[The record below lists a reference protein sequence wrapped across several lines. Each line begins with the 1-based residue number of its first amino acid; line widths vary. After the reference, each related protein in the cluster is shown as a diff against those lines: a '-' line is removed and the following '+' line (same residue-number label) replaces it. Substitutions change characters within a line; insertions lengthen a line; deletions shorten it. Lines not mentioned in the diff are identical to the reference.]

1 MRPIYLKDTNQQ
13 WAHMAKIEN
22 LRGCVD
28 RLKEI
33 QKENRQ
39 TQQGNTIHKLTSG
52 TTRKACHK
60 YANKNEKGSSP
71 SKRFKASPVR
81 IQTVADTTKY
91 NHNGLAVYNT
101 GRDHFLKYV
110 SQYQNSSKP
119 VQSTK

>member
-1 MRPIYLKDTNQQ
+1 MFKICYAFNEKVIYVLLMLIK
-13 WAHMAKIEN
+13 
-22 LRGCVD
+22 LYVCVD

-39 TQQGNTIHKLTSG
+39 TLQGNTIHKLTSG

-101 GRDHFLKYV
+101 GRDHYLM
-110 SQYQNSSKP
+110 
-119 VQSTK
+119 